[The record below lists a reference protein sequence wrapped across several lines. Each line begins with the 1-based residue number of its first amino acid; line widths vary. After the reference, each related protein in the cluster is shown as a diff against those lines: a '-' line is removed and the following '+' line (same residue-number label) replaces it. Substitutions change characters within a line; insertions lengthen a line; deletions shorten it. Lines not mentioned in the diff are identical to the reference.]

1 MFLAEI
7 KEDLAYKI
15 RSPFKGFENIEQDM
29 IMCDGIVGKK
39 MGMTSVF
46 VADGTLVPVSV
57 LEVGPCVVTQ
67 VKTLSVD
74 GYNAVQVG
82 FGHKDIKRCT
92 KPAAGHFAKSGDAG
106 FVTLREFK
114 VDTPEDYEPGQVLGL
129 DFLQPGDKVNVSGTS
144 KGRGFQG
151 TIKRHGFSRGPET
164 HGSRNHRA
172 PGSIGCSAW
181 PARVTKGK
189 KMPGHM
195 GVDRKT
201 VKNLVVIEIRAEE
214 NLLLVKGP
222 VPGAKTG
229 ILEIVKVA
237 K

>member
-1 MFLAEI
+1 
-7 KEDLAYKI
+7 
-15 RSPFKGFENIEQDM
+15 
-29 IMCDGIVGKK
+29 MCDGRVGKK
-39 MGMTSVF
+39 VGMTSVF
-46 VADGTLVPVSV
+46 AADGTLVPVSV

-67 VKTLSVD
+67 VKTQNVD

-82 FGHKDIKRCT
+82 FGTKDLKRCT
-92 KPAAGHFAKSGDAG
+92 KPAVGHFAKSGDTG

-114 VDTPEDYEPGQVLGL
+114 VDTPEDYEPGQVLGLL

-151 TIKRHGFSRGPET
+151 TIKRHGFGRGPET
-164 HGSRNHRA
+164 HGCRNHRK
-172 PGSIGCSAW
+172 PGSVGCSAW
-181 PARVTKGK
+181 PARITKGK

-201 VKNLVVIEIRAEE
+201 VKNLVVVDVRVDD

-222 VPGAKTG
+222 VPGAKNG
-229 ILEIVKVA
+229 ILEIAKVVK
-237 K
+237 

>member
-1 MFLAEI
+1 
-7 KEDLAYKI
+7 
-15 RSPFKGFENIEQDM
+15 
-29 IMCDGIVGKK
+29 MCNGIIGKK
-39 MGMTSVF
+39 LGMTSVF
-46 VADGTLVPVSV
+46 AADGTIVPVTV

-67 VKTLSVD
+67 VKTHAVD

-82 FGHKDIKRCT
+82 FETKDLKRCT
-92 KPAAGHFAKSGDAG
+92 KPEAGHFSKSGKSG
-106 FVTLREFK
+106 FKTLCEFG
-114 VDTPEDYEPGQVLGL
+114 VDSPEAYELGQVLGL
-129 DFLQPGDKVNVSGTS
+129 DLLAPGDKINVSGIT

-164 HGSRNHRA
+164 HGCRNHRK
-172 PGSIGCSAW
+172 PGSVGCSAW
-181 PARVTKGK
+181 PARITKGK

-201 VKNLVVIEIRAEE
+201 VKNLVVIDVRPEE

-229 ILEIVKVA
+229 ILEIVKVV